1 MSAQI
6 STPISRGKVDSV
18 TELPTTETLPT
29 TTVSFLLPSALR
41 CSLQSELLALVWPL
55 QPASSAQLRLLPL
68 CYICLNEPLS
78 GEWGERGSEWESITE
93 HRMGGR
99 RERGAVST
107 FWWWRG
113 REREREG
120 ESDMGG
126 EGCGSAECFH
136 FDQFF
141 TISIFFSH
149 HNGNWVTSVWKTLTC

>member
-99 RERGAVST
+99 REREEQFPHSGGGEGE
-107 FWWWRG
+107 RG
-113 REREREG
+113 RERERAIWVERVVAVLNV
-120 ESDMGG
+120 STLINFSP
-126 EGCGSAECFH
+126 SAY
-136 FDQFF
+136 FF
-141 TISIFFSH
+141 PITT
-149 HNGNWVTSVWKTLTC
+149 GTE